1 MDKTL
6 QIDDELVR
14 AAQELTGEV
23 DERAAVESMLRKSV
37 AARRKNRDLLDLVG
51 KVEFHEGY
59 DPKAL
64 RFSRHDPD

>member
-14 AAQELTGEV
+14 AAQELTGEE

-37 AARRKNRDLLDLVG
+37 AARRKNKDLLDLVG
-51 KVEFHEGY
+51 KVEFYEGY